1 MLNFGL
7 NAAIFLLIPTCF
19 FTFADHYFYLDRGM
33 ISLDILALVFIRKII
48 SNSLI
53 SFALVLL
60 FLIDLFTSLSD
71 TYFFNRQAF
80 YESIKYFFV
89 LPHAYLVL
97 SICVI
102 AVIALYLTVA
112 FCLRRS
118 SITLRDKVIFG
129 VICSCIISVEFRNNS
144 TQFSPRGKVS
154 ADLNLATSGVI
165 RNITLFMK
173 HPSFSSDTMFNVT
186 TPIRES
192 MLSIGNGLASK
203 SIDKRPNV
211 ILIIMESFGI
221 NSDTNKYNNVIHP
234 LQMLPS
240 DKFDV
245 CISRNKFYGNTENA
259 ETRELLGAIIV
270 PYTSVVRSISHFVDG
285 SIPHLF
291 SEFGYATVGIHGFSG
306 QNFDRYIWWK
316 QIGFQQC
323 LFVNDFLKEGYSPV
337 GNLFR
342 GIFDLDILDY
352 MQSRQIDFQ
361 RQNKPFFMYF
371 LTLNT
376 HLPLSK
382 NIMRKF
388 GIIEVP
394 STNQSSGYIDS
405 MQIKILTKICE
416 IVNNSSNTIFYI
428 TGDHAPRLSG
438 KEKGLYNKSYVPSIV
453 IQPRE
458 YKIALQSN

>member
-1 MLNFGL
+1 
-7 NAAIFLLIPTCF
+7 
-19 FTFADHYFYLDRGM
+19 M
-33 ISLDILALVFIRKII
+33 ISLDILALVFIRKTI
-48 SNSLI
+48 SDSII
-53 SFALVLL
+53 SFALILL

-80 YESIKYFFV
+80 FESIKYFFV
-89 LPHAYLVL
+89 LPHAYLIL
-97 SICVI
+97 SISVI
-102 AVIALYLTVA
+102 AIIVLYLIVVL
-112 FCLRRS
+112 CLRRS
-118 SITLRDKVIFG
+118 SITMLDKVIFALFF
-129 VICSCIISVEFRNNS
+129 SCIIITEFTNNS
-144 TQFSPRGKVS
+144 TQFSPKSKVS
-154 ADLNLATSGVI
+154 SDLNLATSGVI

-173 HPSFSSDTMFNVT
+173 HPSVSSDTTFYVST
-186 TPIRES
+186 SLRES
-192 MLSIGNGLASK
+192 MLSIGKVLTSK
-203 SIDKRPNV
+203 SFDKKPNV

-221 NSDTNKYNNVIHP
+221 NSDTNKYNKVIQP

-245 CISRNKFYGNTENA
+245 CISRNKFYGNTEDA

-270 PYTSVVRSISHFVDG
+270 PYTSVVRSVSHFIDG
-285 SIPHLF
+285 SVPHLF
-291 SEFGYATVGIHGFSG
+291 SEFGYETVGIHGFSG

-316 QIGFQQC
+316 QIGFHQC
-323 LFVNDFLKEGYSPV
+323 LFANDFLKDGYSPV

-342 GIFDLDILDY
+342 GIFDLDVLDY
-352 MQSRQIDFQ
+352 MRSRQIDFQ

-382 NIMRKF
+382 NIMKKF

-405 MQIKILTKICE
+405 MQIKILTKISE
-416 IVNNSSNTIFYI
+416 IVNKSSNTIYFI

-438 KEKGLYNKSYVPSIV
+438 KEKGLYNKLYVPSIA
-453 IQPRE
+453 IWPHE
-458 YKIALQSN
+458 YEIALQANSR